1 MMRHRESN
9 FRLRGRDREDQQ
21 FPENGSVGIGVAVD
35 RTNQDSPSSP
45 CGTAAAG
52 MQGRPISPGLKFIRL
67 QFTRRR
73 QGP

>member
-35 RTNQDSPSSP
+35 RTNQDSQSSP
-45 CGTAAAG
+45 CGTAAAF
-52 MQGRPISPGLKFIRL
+52 SPACRV
-67 QFTRRR
+67 
-73 QGP
+73 GPFPPV